1 MSDTG
6 IAVSSTLTVLHGYS
20 GVWPLHSQVYPTLT
34 TRPGHTHT
42 GVRHGR
48 GDHVSRWGVRTV
60 GDFHPVP

>member
-48 GDHVSRWGVRTV
+48 GDHVS
-60 GDFHPVP
+60 